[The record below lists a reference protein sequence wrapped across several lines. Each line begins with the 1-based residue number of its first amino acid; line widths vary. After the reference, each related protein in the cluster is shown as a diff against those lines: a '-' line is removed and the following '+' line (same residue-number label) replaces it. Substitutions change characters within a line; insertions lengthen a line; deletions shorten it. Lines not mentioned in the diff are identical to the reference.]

1 MSNNIYTDFVFEIT
15 ELLNSIE
22 EFKNSYDQRSDY
34 NFKKTRKS
42 FKEKSGASKMRSET
56 LARKHRNI
64 IFRLYS
70 EYGMAH
76 GIVLIY
82 KNLKKYPYNLN
93 QENTRADVSIVLDS
107 LVDIDIRLNN
117 NEKIKDVF
125 SVKDESHITENIK
138 NVCNKFKLNSNELRK
153 QLNDTFN
160 LLNKVSFFIVKN
172 LAPDEND
179 IDRKQKE
186 EAVKYIKSFMRRIS
200 DESLTKYNED
210 NKISHNVYGSNA
222 SSQTEYNSGAN
233 TTQVNQTALN
243 PTVTNQK
250 YFNVE
255 KSVKDIIN
263 IADTGFSLCKIYDES
278 KFRRADPLQFVK
290 AYNEI
295 ESMYDNEII
304 RVRKIFDSII
314 SSLTKLQSGLNLYKH
329 KHESV
334 IQKNNLLENKKILE
348 DNFVKNFNAILNYEN
363 VISAASNFNI
373 LEDEDVLLVC
383 KDLIENKGY
392 TAKHLLR
399 YCSLTI
405 HTLGKFKEMFQ
416 TKG

>member
-15 ELLNSIE
+15 GLLNSIE

-82 KNLKKYPYNLN
+82 NNLKKYPYNLN
-93 QENTRADVSIVLDS
+93 QENKRSDVSIVLDS

-153 QLNDTFN
+153 QLNETFN

-222 SSQTEYNSGAN
+222 SSQTDYNASNA
-233 TTQVNQTALN
+233 TVVNQTALN
-243 PTVTNQK
+243 PTITNQK

-255 KSVKDIIN
+255 KSVKDIID
-263 IADTGFSLCKIYDES
+263 IANTGFSLCRIYDES

-290 AYNEI
+290 AYGEI

-304 RVRKIFDSII
+304 RARKIFDSII
-314 SSLTKLQSGLNLYKH
+314 LSLTKLQRGLNLYNS

-334 IQKNNLLENKKILE
+334 IRKNNLLENKESLE
-348 DNFVKNFNAILNYEN
+348 DNFVKNLANIINYEN
-363 VISAASNFNI
+363 IISDTSNFNS